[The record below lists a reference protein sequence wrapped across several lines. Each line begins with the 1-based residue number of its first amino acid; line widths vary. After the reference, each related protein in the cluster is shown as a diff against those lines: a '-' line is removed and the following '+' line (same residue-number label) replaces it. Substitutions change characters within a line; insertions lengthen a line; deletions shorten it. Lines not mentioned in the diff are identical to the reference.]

1 MDSSYVSALAALSGS
16 IIGGF
21 TSLGASWLSQNTQA
35 RTQQIVQDKT
45 RRQKLYKS
53 FIEEA
58 SKLYANALMSDK
70 AEITDFVGL
79 YTLVSRMRVVSTPR
93 VIESADQVIRKIIEI
108 YFSPNKT
115 LSDLHQAM
123 KSDRVDLLRD
133 FSEACR
139 DDLRSSRQM

>member
-1 MDSSYVSALAALSGS
+1 MDSSYVSALAALLGS
-16 IIGGF
+16 IIGGL
-21 TSLGASWLSQNTQA
+21 TSLGASWLSQNAQA
-35 RTQQIVQDKT
+35 RTQQILQDKT
-45 RRQKLYKS
+45 LRQNLYKS

-79 YTLVSRMRVVSTPR
+79 YTLVSRMRVLSTPR
-93 VIESADQVIRKIIEI
+93 VVESADQVIRRIIEV

-115 LSDLHQAM
+115 LSDLQAM
-123 KSDRVDLLRD
+123 KTDQIDLLRD

-139 DDLRSSRQM
+139 DDLRYSRSM

>member
-16 IIGGF
+16 IIGGL
-21 TSLGASWLSQNTQA
+21 TSLGASWLSQNAQA
-35 RTQQIVQDKT
+35 RIQQILQAKNQ
-45 RRQKLYKS
+45 RQKLYKS

-79 YTLVSRMRVVSTPR
+79 YTLVSRMRVVSPLR
-93 VIESADQVIRKIIEI
+93 VVESADQVIRKIIDI
-108 YFSPNKT
+108 HFSPNKT
-115 LSDLHQAM
+115 LSDLHEAM
-123 KSDRVDLLRD
+123 KGNEVDLLRN

-139 DDLRSSRQM
+139 DDLLFSHPM

>member
-1 MDSSYVSALAALSGS
+1 MDSSYVSALAALFGS
-16 IIGGF
+16 IIGGL
-21 TSLGASWLSQNTQA
+21 TSLAASWLSQNAQA
-35 RTQQIVQDKT
+35 RTQQILQDKT
-45 RRQKLYKS
+45 LRQNLYKS

-79 YTLVSRMRVVSTPR
+79 YTLVSRMRVLSTPR
-93 VIESADQVIRKIIEI
+93 VVESADQVIRRIIEV

-123 KSDRVDLLRD
+123 KTDQIDPLRD

-139 DDLRSSRQM
+139 DDLRYSRPM